1 MRPGIAVVA
10 VTAVLAVG
18 AAAVV
23 TVATANASEDTGIAV
38 TASTGTGQP
47 VDPSPTETELS
58 RSTSEPEPDVST
70 TPPAA
75 PVPTRTTGP
84 GPTPAPSTTKGASP
98 APTKSTKPPT
108 QKFSGKASTYQPG
121 MGACGQYIAPGDLV
135 AAIDP
140 SLFGAGYPGPNC
152 GKKIVVTYKGKS
164 VTLTVLDEAPGAG
177 RGGLDLT
184 PGAFRALSSR
194 DEGQID
200 VTWHFAKQ
208 K

>member
-1 MRPGIAVVA
+1 MRPRIAVVA

-18 AAAVV
+18 AAAV

-38 TASTGTGQP
+38 TASSGTGQP

-58 RSTSEPEPDVST
+58 RSTGEPDPEVST

-75 PVPTRTTGP
+75 PTPTPTKTTGP
-84 GPTPAPSTTKGASP
+84 APTPAPSTTKGPSP

-108 QKFSGKASTYQPG
+108 QKFSGKASYYQPG
-121 MGACGQYIAPGDLV
+121 MGACGQYINPGDRV
-135 AAIDP
+135 AAIDS
-140 SLFGAGYPGPNC
+140 SLFGAGYPAPHC
-152 GKKIVVTYKGKS
+152 GRKIVVTYKGKS

-184 PGAFRALSSR
+184 PGAFQALASL
-194 DEGQID
+194 DEGQIN
-200 VTWHFAKQ
+200 VTWHFAK
-208 K
+208 